1 MKTQKNR
8 IKYQS
13 QLQRR
18 KAKWGYVF
26 LIPWLL
32 VFAVFYA
39 YPLAY
44 GIIISFTD
52 SKLGST
58 TYIGLRNYGKILR
71 DYAFWRSLLAMLA
84 YVVIAVP
91 VIVFVPLCA
100 ANALRRYGKK
110 FNTAAKLLM
119 YLPGVTCSVALVL
132 SWKDMFDPNVGML
145 RSVLGLFG
153 VTKVS
158 VFDSARTAIPI
169 MSLLAACTN
178 FGANLIIYCAA
189 LDAIPNDYYE
199 AAELDGASKRRQFIS
214 ITIPL
219 LNPTI
224 VYVFI
229 TATIGALQIFVIPQL
244 MTGGGPNYSTS
255 TLLMLVYNTAFTNNQ
270 FGYASAIGVIL
281 FLITAIIAIIQFR
294 VTRRDAVE
302 Y

>member
-119 YLPGVTCSVALVL
+119 YLPGVTCSVALIL
-132 SWKDMFDPNVGML
+132 SWKYMFDPNVGML

-158 VFDSARTAIPI
+158 VFDSARTAIHI

>member
-100 ANALRRYGKK
+100 ANALRRYGEK

-119 YLPGVTCSVALVL
+119 YLPGVTCSVALIL
-132 SWKDMFDPNVGML
+132 SWKYMFDPNVGML

>member
-119 YLPGVTCSVALVL
+119 YLPGVTCSVALIL
-132 SWKDMFDPNVGML
+132 SWKYMFDPNVGML

-178 FGANLIIYCAA
+178 FGATLIIYCAA

>member
-52 SKLGST
+52 SRLGST

-119 YLPGVTCSVALVL
+119 YLPGVTCSVALIL
-132 SWKDMFDPNVGML
+132 SWKYMFDPNVGML

>member
-18 KAKWGYVF
+18 KAKWGYAF

-119 YLPGVTCSVALVL
+119 YLPGVTCSVALIL
-132 SWKDMFDPNVGML
+132 SWKYMFDPNVGML

>member
-84 YVVIAVP
+84 YVVIAVL

-119 YLPGVTCSVALVL
+119 YLPGVTCSVALIL
-132 SWKDMFDPNVGML
+132 SWKYMFDPNVGML

>member
-119 YLPGVTCSVALVL
+119 YLPGVTCSVALIL
-132 SWKDMFDPNVGML
+132 SWKYMFDPNGGML

>member
-39 YPLAY
+39 YPLDY

-119 YLPGVTCSVALVL
+119 YLPGVTCSVALIL
-132 SWKDMFDPNVGML
+132 SWKYMFDPNVGML

>member
-110 FNTAAKLLM
+110 FNTAAKLFM
-119 YLPGVTCSVALVL
+119 YLPGVTCSVALIL
-132 SWKDMFDPNVGML
+132 SWKYMFDPNVGML

-281 FLITAIIAIIQFR
+281 FLITEIIAIIQFR

>member
-1 MKTQKNR
+1 MKTQKNG

-119 YLPGVTCSVALVL
+119 YLPGVTCSVALIL
-132 SWKDMFDPNVGML
+132 SWKYMFDPNVGML

>member
-100 ANALRRYGKK
+100 ANALRGYGKK

-119 YLPGVTCSVALVL
+119 YLPGVTCSVALIL
-132 SWKDMFDPNVGML
+132 SWKYMFDPNVGML

-153 VTKVS
+153 ITKVS

>member
-119 YLPGVTCSVALVL
+119 YLPGVTCSVALIL
-132 SWKDMFDPNVGML
+132 SWKYMFDPNVGML

-189 LDAIPNDYYE
+189 LEAIPNDYYE

>member
-100 ANALRRYGKK
+100 ANALRGYGKK

-119 YLPGVTCSVALVL
+119 YLPGVTCSVALIL
-132 SWKDMFDPNVGML
+132 SWKYMFDPNVGML

-158 VFDSARTAIPI
+158 VFDSAKTAIPI

>member
-32 VFAVFYA
+32 VFAAFYA

-119 YLPGVTCSVALVL
+119 YLPGVTCSVALIL
-132 SWKDMFDPNVGML
+132 SWKYMFDPNVGML

-255 TLLMLVYNTAFTNNQ
+255 TLLMLVYNIAFTNNQ

>member
-1 MKTQKNR
+1 MKSQKNR

-119 YLPGVTCSVALVL
+119 YLPGVTCSVALIL
-132 SWKDMFDPNVGML
+132 SWKYMFDPNVGML

>member
-119 YLPGVTCSVALVL
+119 YLPGVTCSVALIL
-132 SWKDMFDPNVGML
+132 SWKYMFDPNVGML
-145 RSVLGLFG
+145 RSVLGLFR

>member
-1 MKTQKNR
+1 MKSQKNR

-119 YLPGVTCSVALVL
+119 YLPGVTCSVALIL
-132 SWKDMFDPNVGML
+132 SWKYMFDPNVGML

-270 FGYASAIGVIL
+270 FGYASAIGVFL

>member
-91 VIVFVPLCA
+91 VIVFVQLCA

-119 YLPGVTCSVALVL
+119 YLPGVTCSVALIL
-132 SWKDMFDPNVGML
+132 SWKYMFDPNVGML

>member
-100 ANALRRYGKK
+100 ANALRRYGKR

-119 YLPGVTCSVALVL
+119 YLPGVTCSVALIL
-132 SWKDMFDPNVGML
+132 SWKYMFDPNVGML

-158 VFDSARTAIPI
+158 VFDSAKTAIPI

>member
-119 YLPGVTCSVALVL
+119 YLPGVTCSVALIL
-132 SWKDMFDPNVGML
+132 SWKYMFDPNVGML

-158 VFDSARTAIPI
+158 VFDSAKTAIPI

>member
-119 YLPGVTCSVALVL
+119 YLPGVTCSVALIL
-132 SWKDMFDPNVGML
+132 SWKYMFDPNVGML

-199 AAELDGASKRRQFIS
+199 AAELDSASKRRQFIS

>member
-52 SKLGST
+52 SKSGST

-119 YLPGVTCSVALVL
+119 YLPGVTCSVALIL
-132 SWKDMFDPNVGML
+132 SWKYMFDPNVGML

>member
-1 MKTQKNR
+1 MKSQKNR

-26 LIPWLL
+26 LVPSLL

-119 YLPGVTCSVALVL
+119 YLPGVTCSVALIL
-132 SWKDMFDPNVGML
+132 SWKYMFDPNVGML

>member
-119 YLPGVTCSVALVL
+119 YLPGVTCSVALIL
-132 SWKDMFDPNVGML
+132 SWKYMFDPNVGML

>member
-1 MKTQKNR
+1 MKTQKKR

-119 YLPGVTCSVALVL
+119 YLPGVTCSVALIL
-132 SWKDMFDPNVGML
+132 SWKYMFDPNVGML

>member
-1 MKTQKNR
+1 MKSQKNR

-119 YLPGVTCSVALVL
+119 YLPGVTCSVALIL
-132 SWKDMFDPNVGML
+132 SWKYMFDPNVGML

-281 FLITAIIAIIQFR
+281 FLITAIIAMIQFR

>member
-1 MKTQKNR
+1 MNTQKNR

-119 YLPGVTCSVALVL
+119 YLPGVTCSVALIL
-132 SWKDMFDPNVGML
+132 SWKYMFDPNVGML

>member
-1 MKTQKNR
+1 
-8 IKYQS
+8 
-13 QLQRR
+13 
-18 KAKWGYVF
+18 
-26 LIPWLL
+26 
-32 VFAVFYA
+32 
-39 YPLAY
+39 
-44 GIIISFTD
+44 
-52 SKLGST
+52 
-58 TYIGLRNYGKILR
+58 
-71 DYAFWRSLLAMLA
+71 MLA

-110 FNTAAKLLM
+110 FNTAAKLFM
-119 YLPGVTCSVALVL
+119 YLPGVTCSVALIL
-132 SWKDMFDPNVGML
+132 SWKYMFDPNVGML

>member
-119 YLPGVTCSVALVL
+119 YLPGVTCSVALIL
-132 SWKDMFDPNVGML
+132 SWKYMFDPNVGML

-169 MSLLAACTN
+169 MSLLAACTS

>member
-119 YLPGVTCSVALVL
+119 YLPGVTCSVALIL
-132 SWKDMFDPNVGML
+132 SWKYMFDPNVGML

-199 AAELDGASKRRQFIS
+199 AAELDGASKQRQFIS

>member
-119 YLPGVTCSVALVL
+119 YLPGVTCSVALIL
-132 SWKDMFDPNVGML
+132 SWKYMFDPNVGML

-281 FLITAIIAIIQFR
+281 FLITASNGLQGATSGIKKQ
-294 VTRRDAVE
+294 VV
-302 Y
+302 

>member
-119 YLPGVTCSVALVL
+119 YLPGVTCSVALIL
-132 SWKDMFDPNVGML
+132 SWKYMFDPNVGML

-199 AAELDGASKRRQFIS
+199 AAELDGASRRRQFIS

>member
-44 GIIISFTD
+44 GIIISFTG

-119 YLPGVTCSVALVL
+119 YLPGVTCSVALIL
-132 SWKDMFDPNVGML
+132 SWKYMFDPNVGML

>member
-119 YLPGVTCSVALVL
+119 YLPGVTCSVALIL
-132 SWKDMFDPNVGML
+132 SWKYMFDPNVGML

-229 TATIGALQIFVIPQL
+229 TAT
-244 MTGGGPNYSTS
+244 S

>member
-119 YLPGVTCSVALVL
+119 YLPGVTCSVALIL
-132 SWKDMFDPNVGML
+132 SWKYMFDPNVGML

-158 VFDSARTAIPI
+158 VFDSARAAIPI

>member
-1 MKTQKNR
+1 MKSQKNR

-71 DYAFWRSLLAMLA
+71 DYAFWRSLLA

-119 YLPGVTCSVALVL
+119 YLPGVTCSVALIL
-132 SWKDMFDPNVGML
+132 SWKYMFDPNVGML

>member
-44 GIIISFTD
+44 GSIISFTD

-119 YLPGVTCSVALVL
+119 YLPGVTCSVALIL
-132 SWKDMFDPNVGML
+132 SWKYMFDPNVGML

-244 MTGGGPNYSTS
+244 MTGGGPN
-255 TLLMLVYNTAFTNNQ
+255 
-270 FGYASAIGVIL
+270 
-281 FLITAIIAIIQFR
+281 
-294 VTRRDAVE
+294 
-302 Y
+302 